1 MKNTEMLRAKLSLT
15 LSPMDLLFEMKKN
28 PEEIVIIDVRNA
40 PDSIKKEKIKG
51 SVNIPQ
57 NRIGQSLDLLPKD
70 KKLILYCWETWC
82 NLAAKAQLELLEAGF
97 NDVRELSGGIAAWKT
112 LNLETESLV

>member
-1 MKNTEMLRAKLSLT
+1 MNKKELLKARLELT
-15 LSPMDLLFEMKKN
+15 LSPMDLLAELKKN
-28 PEEIVIIDVRNA
+28 PGEILIIDVRNA

-51 SVNIPQ
+51 SLSIPQ
-57 NRIGQSLDLLPKD
+57 NRIHQHTDELSEN
-70 KKLILYCWETWC
+70 KKIVLYCWETWC
-82 NLAAKAQLELLEAGF
+82 NLAAKAQLSLLEAGF